1 MSKEV
6 KQIISRDIAGRLTGV
21 QDCVIANMIGLNSE
35 TTSSLRTRLR
45 KKNIRVLVVKNSLA
59 RRATEG
65 TSLAPA
71 FDGLGGTSA
80 VLYGGED
87 FVSLVKEAIELDRDA
102 KFEAFKA
109 RGGVLDGEHLTA
121 EKVAAI
127 SKWPTR
133 EEQISMLVG
142 QILGPGRN
150 LAGQLKGP
158 GGKLASQISQIAEKG
173 GDSEGAP
180 AAETAVEA
188 GGQSD

>member
-1 MSKEV
+1 MSKEI
-6 KQIISRDIAGRLTGV
+6 KQIISRDIAGRLTGI
-21 QDCVIANMIGLNSE
+21 QDCVIANMVGLNSE
-35 TTSSLRTRLR
+35 STATLRTRLR
-45 KKNIRVLVVKNSLA
+45 KKNIRVMVVKNSLA

-71 FDGLGGTSA
+71 FEGLGGTSA
-80 VLYGGED
+80 VLFGGED
-87 FVSLVKEAIELDRDA
+87 FVSLVKEAIELDKDA

-109 RGGVLDGEHLTA
+109 RGGVLDGERLTA

-142 QILGPGRN
+142 QILGPGRT

-158 GGKLASQISQIAEKG
+158 GGKLASQLSQIVEKG
-173 GDSEGAP
+173 GESGAEP
-180 AAETAVEA
+180 AAEAA
-188 GGQSD
+188 ADAS